1 MNKKIMHLIIT
12 VLGIAYLITSSCE
25 KRDSLV
31 TFDEFLSNKRIEE
44 ILLADN
50 KLWVL
55 SSTPQDFISITAV
68 VPDYQISFL
77 NLENNEFLM
86 NDQIPAVID
95 IALDNSDKVY
105 LATYDKK
112 ILVLNNDL
120 SYELYFQMLDTT
132 SIKSIAFD
140 QDNDLWISTNKTG
153 LYEFSG
159 ANTINYNT
167 SNSILSSN
175 NIGSMLIDFESNVW
189 LVSCNDLLKIDDNIT
204 IVNDNNLESFN
215 NFSCAFH
222 LSFDKNNSLW
232 VSKWDGNNHLI
243 LRKKNNS
250 QWNEVEPFL
259 SGSEYPI
266 RFIESDREG
275 NIWVAYSSYPKD
287 RLAYYDSGLWNE
299 ILIELDE
306 IVIQDVEINGDE
318 IIVGTSKGIYKTI
331 FH

>member
-1 MNKKIMHLIIT
+1 MNKKIMHLIIA
-12 VLGIAYLITSSCE
+12 VLGIVYLITGSCE
-25 KRDSLV
+25 KRDSFV
-31 TFDEFLSNKRIEE
+31 TFDEFLSNKFVEK
-44 ILLADN
+44 ILIADN

-55 SSTPQDFISITAV
+55 SSTPQDFISTIPV
-68 VPDYQISFL
+68 IPEYQISL
-77 NLENNEFLM
+77 LYLENNEFLM
-86 NDQIPAVID
+86 NDQIPAVKD
-95 IALDNSDKVY
+95 IALDNSNKVY

-120 SYELYFQMLDTT
+120 SYELYFQMLDPT

-159 ANTINYNT
+159 ANTRNFNT

-175 NIGSMLIDFESNVW
+175 NIGSMVIDFESNVW

-204 IVNDNNLESFN
+204 IVNNNNLESFN
-215 NFSCAFH
+215 NYSCAFH

-243 LRKKNNS
+243 LRKKSNS

-259 SGSEYPI
+259 SDSEYPI

-299 ILIELDE
+299 ILIELNE
-306 IVIQDVEINGDE
+306 IVIQDIEINGDE
-318 IIVGTSKGIYKTI
+318 IIIGTSKGIYKTI

>member
-1 MNKKIMHLIIT
+1 MNKKIMHLVIT
-12 VLGIAYLITSSCE
+12 VLGIAYLITGSCE

-31 TFDEFLSNKRIEE
+31 TFDEFLSNKRVEE

-120 SYELYFQMLDTT
+120 SYELYFQILDTT
-132 SIKSIAFD
+132 YIKSIAFD
-140 QDNDLWISTNKTG
+140 QDNDLWISTNQTG

-159 ANTINYNT
+159 ADTINFNT

-189 LVSCNDLLKIDDNIT
+189 LVSCNDLLKIDHNLT

-215 NFSCAFH
+215 NSSCAFH

-259 SGSEYPI
+259 SGSEYTI

-287 RLAYYDSGLWNE
+287 RLAYYNSGLWNE

-318 IIVGTSKGIYKTI
+318 IIIGTSKGIYKTI